1 MLHRRLL
8 LFLFL
13 LSPVSA
19 ADDSKPPQPN
29 PPPPPYPIGDIAL
42 PGYLSPPPDFPA
54 LLNSGETPALRP
66 SLAVVVAISTTVFSV
81 TFLLLLYAKHCKRP
95 PDSARNPPYHGANNL
110 ARKNSGV
117 DRSVIE
123 SLPLFRFSSL
133 RGHKDGLECAVCLN
147 RFENPEVLRL
157 LPKCRHAFHVDC
169 VDTWLD
175 AHSTCPLCRHRVHPE
190 DVLIAIDDR
199 GDEEV
204 EEEEE
209 RPAASSQAEAQN
221 AAVSGSP
228 GIAIEAELEEPRHP
242 ITTDIETGKPDSS
255 INTSASVSEQSSRR
269 VAGRHSSA
277 GERATGT
284 GSGFLSQIF
293 SSHRKSTF
301 SGSSTPSVRKSIAGL
316 EKKKRGSADSSTV
329 AVGCFD
335 RYQRKDGLLLTRQ
348 QQGDGSG
355 SASGSVSTADRARL
369 EHRIIVSA
377 GREIQ
382 THRWSDVQPSDRLYL
397 RSEMIIS
404 RSRGVHSERRPPPP
418 RPPPLPPP
426 RRIPAAQ
433 VQTS

>member
-95 PDSARNPPYHGANNL
+95 PESARNPPYHGANNL

-190 DVLIAIDDR
+190 DVLIAIDDG

-204 EEEEE
+204 EEEE
-209 RPAASSQAEAQN
+209 RPAASSQ
-221 AAVSGSP
+221 
-228 GIAIEAELEEPRHP
+228 
-242 ITTDIETGKPDSS
+242 
-255 INTSASVSEQSSRR
+255 TSASVSEQSSRR

-284 GSGFLSQIF
+284 ASGFLSQIF

-301 SGSSTPSVRKSIAGL
+301 SGSSTPSVRKSIA
-316 EKKKRGSADSSTV
+316 TV

-348 QQGDGSG
+348 QQ
-355 SASGSVSTADRARL
+355 ADRARL